1 VSGAAGPRRVLL
13 TDHAWPGT
21 EVEAELCAAA
31 GYELVEAPPGA
42 AEPEL
47 ACLAADVSGIL
58 TCWAR
63 VSAPVIR
70 ASAELRAIGRM
81 GVGLDNIDVAAAAAR
96 GIAVTRIPDYCVE
109 EVSDHVLGLLHAW
122 ARCIVTAD
130 RAVRSGEWDPAR
142 YAPRRIASLVTGVW
156 GLGPIGLRT
165 AQKLRALGCRVLT
178 DDRHPDRVPDGA
190 QPVPPEVLLTDSDVL
205 SLHLPLTES
214 TRHIIG
220 PEQLARMRPGALLIN
235 TGRGALVD
243 IDALCAALDD
253 GVPGAAA
260 LDVFPSEPEVPA
272 ALRQRSDVILTPH
285 IAFSSVQSVL
295 ELRRRATR
303 ELLLVLAGQHSR
315 YRVV

>member
-1 VSGAAGPRRVLL
+1 M
-13 TDHAWPGT
+13 
-21 EVEAELCAAA
+21 
-31 GYELVEAPPGA
+31 
-42 AEPEL
+42 
-47 ACLAADVSGIL
+47 AADASGIL

-63 VSAPVIR
+63 VSAPVIH
-70 ASAELRAIGRM
+70 ASPGLRAIGRM
-81 GVGLDNIDVAAAAAR
+81 GVGLDNIDLAAAAAR

-130 RAVRSGEWDPAR
+130 RDVRAGEWDPAR
-142 YAPRRIASLVTGVW
+142 YIPRRVSSLVTGIW
-156 GLGPIGLRT
+156 GLGPTGLRT

-178 DDRHPDRVPDGA
+178 DDRHPVRAPDGA
-190 QPVPPEVLLTDSDVL
+190 RPVPPEVLLTDSDVL

-220 PEQLARMRPGALLIN
+220 PEQLALMRPGSLLIN

-243 IDALCAALDD
+243 IEALCAALDD

-260 LDVFPSEPEVPA
+260 LDVFPSEPQVPV
-272 ALRQRSDVILTPH
+272 ALRERGDVILTPH
-285 IAFSSVQSVL
+285 IAFSSSQSVL
-295 ELRRRATR
+295 ELRRRATL

-315 YRVV
+315 YQVV